1 MKLLGIIPARA
12 GSKGVP
18 GKNTK
23 SLGGKPLIAYT
34 IESAKQSSLIDII
47 VSTDSEEIAAIAL
60 ERGAAIPFM
69 RPAELA
75 TDSAKSIDVVIHA
88 VQEMQK
94 QGKQYDAVVLLQP
107 TNPFRPSGFIDKAI
121 NLFRE
126 NNCDAL
132 VSVLPV
138 PHEYN
143 PHWVFEPD
151 ANGYLHIATGD
162 ATIIPRRQELPK
174 AFYRDGCIYI
184 TRTDVLLSQQ
194 SFFGKTLG
202 YIEADPS
209 LHVNIDTMEDWVIAE
224 RIASN
229 NKQQINK
236 V

>member
-1 MKLLGIIPARA
+1 LKLLGIIPARA

-209 LHVNIDTMEDWVIAE
+209 LHINIDTPEDWVMAE
-224 RIASN
+224 
-229 NKQQINK
+229 KLINFL
-236 V
+236 